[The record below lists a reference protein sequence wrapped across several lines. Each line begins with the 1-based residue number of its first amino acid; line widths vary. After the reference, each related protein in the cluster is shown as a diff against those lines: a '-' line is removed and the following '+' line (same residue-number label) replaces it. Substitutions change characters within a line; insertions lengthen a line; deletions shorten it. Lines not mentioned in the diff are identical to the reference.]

1 MNWFT
6 LLVAA
11 AVAIL
16 LVEKLHISNW
26 WMLVIT
32 PMVIVAG
39 WVFLFVLELTI
50 WLLLPILAVL
60 AIYVL
65 FMWRPA

>member
-32 PMVIVAG
+32 PMVMVAG

-50 WLLLPILAVL
+50 WLLLPILVVL